1 MDLAPF
7 KCLIKKKCG
16 LSFDDIRSGSLAAG
30 IKRRMSQKGAG
41 SGNEYLAMLKADM
54 EEFHCLISLLTVNET
69 YFFREPAHFRLM
81 NGKILPDMLGRAG
94 GAEKINILSAGCS
107 TGEEPYTIVM
117 AAMDKFGR
125 GIGDFISVFGV
136 DIDDKALEKA
146 QKGVFSSNSFRGGDD
161 GLKEKYFES
170 LGPGRYRIKDFVRN
184 RVTFR
189 KLNLL
194 DDSYSDELEG
204 LDIIF
209 YRNVSIYFEAEIQ
222 EKIFSILAGLLKEK
236 GVMFVSSTE
245 TIFHNS
251 GLLSLAELEGL
262 YFFRKEAAAQPVRN
276 AHHTHAW
283 KRQKPAHVALQP
295 GKPASDAGR
304 VTAGTEQRTRIGAG
318 KRPPV
323 QQAVTAAEDG
333 EKDGELFE
341 AAVSAAKDKKYGE
354 ALKHLERLLSPAPS
368 HAGACILKAGV
379 LMNMKRLEEAEE
391 ACLKGLELDR
401 WHPEAYLLLGLIS
414 RTRGDDKAALK
425 RFREALYISPSIWP
439 AHYYLA
445 EIYRTAGDADKACRE
460 YEIVARLIGKGGGG
474 EHGFTFFSLSSGE
487 KEIERLCRRNIA
499 GLRSRY
505 GV

>member
-7 KCLIKKKCG
+7 KGLIKKTCG
-16 LSFDDIRSGSLAAG
+16 LSFDDIRSGSLEAG
-30 IKRRMSQKGAG
+30 IKRRMSIKGIG
-41 SGNEYLAMLKADM
+41 SGDEYLDMLKADM

-69 YFFREPAHFRLM
+69 YFFREPAHFSIM
-81 NGKILPDMLGRAG
+81 NGKVLPDMLARAG
-94 GAEKINILSAGCS
+94 GAEKIKILSAGCS

-136 DIDDKALEKA
+136 DIDDKALDKA
-146 QKGVFSSNSFRGGDD
+146 RKGVFSSNSFRGGDD

-170 LGPGRYRIKDFVRN
+170 LGPGRYRIKDFVRD

-222 EKIFSILAGLLKEK
+222 EKIFSILAGLLREK

-276 AHHTHAW
+276 AHRTHAW
-283 KRQKPAHVALQP
+283 KRQKPAHSALLS
-295 GKPASDAGR
+295 GKPR
-304 VTAGTEQRTRIGAG
+304 VTAGAEHRTRIGAG

-323 QQAVTAAEDG
+323 QQAVAAAEDG

-341 AAVSAAKDKKYGE
+341 AAVSAAKEKKYGQ
-354 ALKHLERLLSPAPS
+354 ALKHLERLLLLDPS

-379 LMNMKRLEEAEE
+379 LMNMKRLEDAEE
-391 ACLKGLELDR
+391 ACLRGLELDK
-401 WHPEAYLLLGLIS
+401 WHAEAYLLLGLIS
-414 RTRGDDKAALK
+414 RNRGDDKAALK
-425 RFREALYISPSIWP
+425 RFKEALYISPSIWP
-439 AHYYLA
+439 AHYYMA
-445 EIYRTAGDADKACRE
+445 EIYRSEGAAEKACRE
-460 YEIVARLIGKGGGG
+460 YEIVARLIGNGSG
-474 EHGFTFFSLSSGE
+474 EHGFAFFSLSSGE
-487 KEIERLCRRNIA
+487 KEIERLCRHNIA
-499 GLRSRY
+499 GLRSRH
-505 GV
+505 GI